1 MINTD
6 GKATVANWPLKHG
19 GRDVP
24 VTPPSDEG
32 RSINSLIEERD
43 RTAKADNTAVETEA
57 TQREKIA
64 TLPEDELAEFLTG
77 LVNADQDDVAK
88 DMGDI
93 KKCFTVIGTYPNGQR
108 VFETFEAETAGA
120 AEIAA
125 VEWALA
131 HSGYA
136 LYVAGVVLGDARVV
150 A

>member
-93 KKCFTVIGTYPNGQR
+93 KECFTVIGLYGPHGCR
-108 VFETFEAETAGA
+108 WSGVYEASSSEA
-120 AEIAA
+120 AEGM
-125 VEWALA
+125 AL
-131 HSGYA
+131 
-136 LYVAGVVLGDARVV
+136 LDVAPRELKIVGVVRGDVQVV